1 MGKEK
6 EMITVRELKR
16 TINGKEIADIVCLS
30 TDVKPTGLANGS
42 ICLEMNTG
50 KFYVYDEENNE
61 WKEQE

>member
-1 MGKEK
+1 MQ
-6 EMITVRELKR
+6 
-16 TINGKEIADIVCLS
+16 EIADIVCLS

-61 WKEQE
+61 WEEQE